1 MSTSWFSSSSA
12 PQSIANGF
20 GAGTAGQLLTSNG
33 GSAPS
38 WQNPAT
44 NGTVT
49 SVAATV
55 PAFLAVSG
63 SPITTSGTLAF
74 TLSGTALPIA
84 NGGTAR
90 TSVPTTATASTYSAW
105 DSNANLFGKN
115 LSLQTLNYGAG
126 GTVTLTVA
134 SERFHLN
141 ANNSSTTYVLPDG
154 TTCLGI
160 IFQITKYAGSGSVTV
175 QSNLGTTLD
184 TLNIGQSCMY
194 TCVTAQNTDAAW
206 VRSRSI
212 STTSTTG
219 LPITYGGTGAITKA
233 AGFDGLSPMTTG
245 GDIIYGGA
253 SGTGTRLANGTSGQ
267 VLTSSGGT
275 SAPTW
280 TNVSTGTVTS
290 VAATVPAFLS
300 VSGSPIT
307 TSGTLAFTL
316 SGTALPI
323 ANGGTGVTSVTSST
337 TASSWAGWDANGLLY
352 ANSLVPANVITSTNQ
367 TYVASGAGTQLPGLI
382 TSTSSGT
389 IVLTFPDHSTMQ
401 AGRSCRITNIGSG
414 ICGVHDP
421 NGGSPI
427 LVVDTYPGM
436 SIIVTCINPGAG
448 SALDAWT
455 VERLTN
461 VPIGASL
468 PANPYITNQGTAV
481 ILPNSNTTYNMN
493 NKWPNLIVCNQ
504 SSGYASFVLPNPSTI
519 PSGTKYTFRLTLSGN
534 PLSVN
539 TFTSATQI
547 ILMSG
552 TDFNPARE
560 VDIWWNGFNWVNRW
574 FGYGT
579 TVQNAQGNGEN
590 AD

>member
-12 PQSIANGF
+12 PVSIANGF
-20 GAGTAGQLLTSNG
+20 GTGTSGQLLTSNG
-33 GSAPS
+33 GTAPS
-38 WQNPAT
+38 WTTVGTSTPTANTIAT
-44 NGTVT
+44 YDANTLLHTPNVLTGLTLQSGNLNLTLSSPRLSYRASNGASISVFLPDATTCSVGQSFYCTGGAASNGTTTIRTFGGT
-49 SVAATV
+49 SIFTLVGTQACLVFCISTASDVAASWTYFTMDYATV
-55 PAFLAVSG
+55 
-63 SPITTSGTLAF
+63 I
-74 TLSGTALPIA
+74 
-84 NGGTAR
+84 
-90 TSVPTTATASTYSAW
+90 
-105 DSNANLFGKN
+105 K
-115 LSLQTLNYGAG
+115 
-126 GTVTLTVA
+126 
-134 SERFHLN
+134 
-141 ANNSSTTYVLPDG
+141 
-154 TTCLGI
+154 
-160 IFQITKYAGSGSVTV
+160 
-175 QSNLGTTLD
+175 
-184 TLNIGQSCMY
+184 
-194 TCVTAQNTDAAW
+194 
-206 VRSRSI
+206 SI
-212 STTSTTG
+212 VG
-219 LPITYGGTGAITKA
+219 GGTGSSTASGA
-233 AGFDGLSPMTTG
+233 FNNLSPMTTG

-253 SGTGTRLANGTSGQ
+253 SGTGTRLANGTTGQ
-267 VLTSSGGT
+267 VLTSAGGT
-275 SAPTW
+275 AAPTW
-280 TNVSTGTVTS
+280 TNPGTGTVTS

-300 VSGSPIT
+300 VAGTPIT

-352 ANSLVPANVITSTNQ
+352 ANSLVPANVITSSNQ

-414 ICGVHDP
+414 ICGVHEP

-493 NKWPNLIVCNQ
+493 NKWPNLIVCDQ